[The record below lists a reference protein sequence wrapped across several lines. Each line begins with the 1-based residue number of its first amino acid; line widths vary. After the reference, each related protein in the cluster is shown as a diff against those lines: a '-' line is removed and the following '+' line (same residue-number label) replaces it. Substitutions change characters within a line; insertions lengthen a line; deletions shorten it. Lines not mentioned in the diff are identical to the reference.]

1 MMFVASLLVFAHSLL
16 CLPFLLLA
24 MFVHERGG
32 RGEANCH
39 SSGGLI
45 MLGQYIPIGGN
56 VELFKPTP
64 SSTTI
69 TSSWHC
75 VGLWVQPCVVRTFQV
90 LYIFTNNK
98 YSCSSIILIN
108 SLVIVNNWKTDW
120 SSKISD
126 FLNVAIVMFSITCT
140 SVCKT
145 NFYDRQCDCYQAF
158 YYTLLDLLQQENN
171 NYGTTSTCWVIVHT
185 FAKTCISSDEGYE
198 KYEQSFFFCLYF
210 FPHHLRSQR

>member
-69 TSSWHC
+69 TSS
-75 VGLWVQPCVVRTFQV
+75 
-90 LYIFTNNK
+90 
-98 YSCSSIILIN
+98 
-108 SLVIVNNWKTDW
+108 
-120 SSKISD
+120 
-126 FLNVAIVMFSITCT
+126 
-140 SVCKT
+140 
-145 NFYDRQCDCYQAF
+145 
-158 YYTLLDLLQQENN
+158 
-171 NYGTTSTCWVIVHT
+171 
-185 FAKTCISSDEGYE
+185 
-198 KYEQSFFFCLYF
+198 
-210 FPHHLRSQR
+210 